1 MGSPGARKGHA
12 GKYGEPTP
20 SRQRGGSGTPLPY
33 PLCES
38 QVFLAKSQ
46 TVRRMVDSRA
56 SFVKTYLRGS
66 VPVGKSP
73 LELPQGGYEAS
84 AARQQAVTEGPG
96 GDGPGGA
103 AIRPGRCARLPHW
116 LKRRRRVAT
125 PLHSRKCGYRG
136 WTDQV
141 VGGVAWT
148 QRPKTLTDESP
159 TSSRGPPGNAG
170 L

>member
-46 TVRRMVDSRA
+46 TVRRMVNSQA

-96 GDGPGGA
+96 GDGPGGV
-103 AIRPGRCARLPHW
+103 AIRPGRCARLPHG
-116 LKRRRRVAT
+116 LKRRMRVAT
-125 PLHSRKCGYRG
+125 HLHPRKCGYRG

-148 QRPKTLTDESP
+148 QWPKTLTDESP

>member
-1 MGSPGARKGHA
+1 MC
-12 GKYGEPTP
+12 
-20 SRQRGGSGTPLPY
+20 RQRMSCSGQTDDASKRLCGVR
-33 PLCES
+33 LDGRTAHGVWCES

-46 TVRRMVDSRA
+46 TVRRMVNSQA

-96 GDGPGGA
+96 GDGPGGV
-103 AIRPGRCARLPHW
+103 AIRPGRCARLPHG
-116 LKRRRRVAT
+116 LKRRMRVAT
-125 PLHSRKCGYRG
+125 HLHPRKCGYRG

-148 QRPKTLTDESP
+148 QWPKTLTDESP